1 MTRSSILVV
10 GGTGQLGTRLVRQL
24 SAAGV
29 KPRALVRSQE
39 KGEAIASMATPV
51 LGDLLAP
58 ETLTAAFRGAERV
71 FIVAPPVSEMEALE
85 RNAIDAA
92 VAAGAKR
99 IVYLSNFAATEG
111 SELRPMHIH
120 GLHER
125 LIASRGVDW
134 TVLGPTRY
142 MTNFPF
148 NWPSV
153 LNDGLLLEA
162 GGSGVMTCIDPDD
175 VAAVAVKALTEDGHE
190 GQTYRLTS
198 EDAFAAADLAALL
211 SKFLGREV
219 RVSEFNGERAPLA
232 GYFGLVAAG
241 VYKTTETAAKVLG
254 RAPRTY
260 AEWLEQHPPVVL
272 GAA

>member
-1 MTRSSILVV
+1 MTQSSILIV
-10 GGTGQLGTRLVRQL
+10 GATGTLGSRLVRQL
-24 SAAGV
+24 AAAGV
-29 KPRALVRSQE
+29 KPRALVRSRE
-39 KGEAIASMATPV
+39 RGEAIASLAVPV

-58 ETLTAAFRGAERV
+58 ETLADAFRGAERV
-71 FIVAPPVSEMEALE
+71 FIVAPPAPEMEALE

-142 MTNFPF
+142 MINVPF

-153 LNDGLLLEA
+153 LKDGLLLEA
-162 GGSGVMTCIDPDD
+162 GGPGIMTCIDPDD

-198 EDAFAAADLAALL
+198 QDAFTAADLAALL
-211 SKFLGREV
+211 SKLLGREV
-219 RVSEFNGERAPLA
+219 RVFEGNGERASMA

-241 VYKTTETAAKVLG
+241 VYKTTDTAAKVLG
-254 RAPRTY
+254 RAPRAY
-260 AEWLEQHPPVVL
+260 ADWLEQNLPV
-272 GAA
+272 AR